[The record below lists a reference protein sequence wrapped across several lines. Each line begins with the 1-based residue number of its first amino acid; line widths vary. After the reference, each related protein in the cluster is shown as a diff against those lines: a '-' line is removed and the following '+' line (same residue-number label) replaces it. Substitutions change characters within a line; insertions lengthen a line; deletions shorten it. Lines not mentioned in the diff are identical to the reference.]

1 LDAAPNA
8 FKGNPTRLLRMGW
21 AGNEKIN
28 YTNRMKHIKT
38 QRTAYHRP
46 PPKRLAQKRANTAR
60 QVRRGKVTATAYAI
74 CGLVL
79 VAIIL
84 TIIFK

>member
-1 LDAAPNA
+1 
-8 FKGNPTRLLRMGW
+8 
-21 AGNEKIN
+21 
-28 YTNRMKHIKT
+28 MKHIKT